1 MQVLATFT
9 GSSFELA
16 MPRPESDAET
26 EKPNEKSDLEFFDPK
41 NDSIYLIPAEEKP
54 IKLIMDPTPF
64 ILETNPDNPF
74 EISVKENSLFEII

>member
-1 MQVLATFT
+1 MQTLVTFS
-9 GSSFELA
+9 GNSFELV

-54 IKLIMDPTPF
+54 IKLIMDPPPF
-64 ILETNPDNPF
+64 TLETNPDNPF
-74 EISVKENSLFEII
+74 EIEIKENPLFEII